1 MQDNQFYI
9 ITNLMQIGI
18 TIMKLL
24 NNINVFGREN
34 EITTIKSKL
43 LSNTSEFIAIYG
55 KRRVGKTF
63 LISNL
68 LSDLESAGKI
78 ETFRII
84 GTINSNK
91 KITYVLL

>member
-43 LSNTSEFIAIYG
+43 LSNKSEFIAIYG

-68 LSDLESAGKI
+68 LSDLESAGL
-78 ETFRII
+78 ETI
-84 GTINSNK
+84 
-91 KITYVLL
+91 Y

>member
-43 LSNTSEFIAIYG
+43 LSNKSEFIAIYG

-68 LSDLESAGKI
+68 LSDLESAGKLKHLELQERLI
-78 ETFRII
+78 QT
-84 GTINSNK
+84 K
-91 KITYVLL
+91 K

>member
-43 LSNTSEFIAIYG
+43 LSNKSEFIAIYG